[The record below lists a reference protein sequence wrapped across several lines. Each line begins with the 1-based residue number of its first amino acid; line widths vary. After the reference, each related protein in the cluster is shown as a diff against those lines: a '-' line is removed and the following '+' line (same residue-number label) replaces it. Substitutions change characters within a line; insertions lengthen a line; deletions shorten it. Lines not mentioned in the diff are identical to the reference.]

1 MVAQAAETLQDAAP
15 ETIEIRPM
23 AMTIGAEIVGAD
35 LTKPLPPKQFEEVHA
50 AFLKWKVLFFRAQHL
65 NHEQHIAFSRQFGE
79 CTPAHPVY
87 GGQNEEYPEMYSI
100 DRDRRNKRYK
110 GADVIHPWTGWHADV
125 TPAINPP
132 KLSILRGE
140 KMPPYGGDTQFADM
154 VLAYNALSPTM
165 QAFIDT
171 LRGIHRYQGNAAVGI
186 SKEYLDTINSNRLV
200 TEHPL
205 VRVHPETGE
214 KALYIVPGFLES
226 IADVTPTEG
235 QALMTLLKTHAA
247 RPEFNVRFRWGDGDV
262 AMWDNRQT
270 LHRGPKDVINT
281 DFTRIIHR
289 TTVMGDIPV
298 GPDGRQ
304 SVSIEGEPI
313 KAVARS

>member
-1 MVAQAAETLQDAAP
+1 MAAQTAEAIQELEP
-15 ETIEIRPM
+15 ETIEIKPL
-23 AMTIGAEIVGAD
+23 ALTIGAEISGVD
-35 LTKPLPPKQFEEVHA
+35 LSKPLSDQQFREIHA

-65 NHEQHIAFSRQFGE
+65 NHDQHIAFSRMFGE

-87 GGQNEEYPEMYSI
+87 GHQDDAYPEMYTI

-110 GADVIHPWTGWHADV
+110 GGDVLYPWTGWHADV
-125 TPAINPP
+125 TPALNPP
-132 KLSILRGE
+132 KISILRGE

-154 VLAYNALSPTM
+154 VLAYNNLSPKLRD
-165 QAFIDT
+165 FVDT
-171 LRGIHRYQGNAAVGI
+171 LRGIHRYQGNAGVGI
-186 SKEYLDTINSNRLV
+186 SKEYLETLNRNRLV

-214 KALYIVPGFLES
+214 KTLYVVPGFLES
-226 IADVTPTEG
+226 IVDVTPTES
-235 QALMTLLKTHAA
+235 QALLVMLKTHVA
-247 RPEFNVRFRWGDGDV
+247 RPEFNVRFKWGDGDL

-289 TTVMGDIPV
+289 TTVMGYIPV

-304 SVSIEGEPI
+304 SVSIEGEPLTP
-313 KAVARS
+313 VQRH